1 MAGKG
6 KRMAT
11 GLLGAGLGFINGMNA
26 AYTHANKA
34 DRDKFPQ
41 WFRDMKGWG
50 DAKPAQPAIMQPQQ
64 NVTELEDSNRA
75 LQSSYDREWESLNQ
89 AEPSPADIPQ
99 AQPIDL
105 EMADQIEFG
114 G

>member
-11 GLLGAGLGFINGMNA
+11 GLVGAGLGFINGMNA

-50 DAKPAQPAIMQPQQ
+50 DAKPETPQPQQ
-64 NVTELEDSNRA
+64 TVGELEDSNRA
-75 LQSSYDREWESLNQ
+75 LQNSYESEWAALNP

-99 AQPIDL
+99 AQTIDL